1 MRVRLLPIGRSFGWS
16 NHHPTTRFSARQGPG
31 GDPNARAL
39 ATAPAP
45 LEPAKRE
52 RGARRSLGQV
62 LDDQYR
68 ELAGVGTWSARPLRK
83 RQSEQVQY
91 VTFPKVES
99 RIQPRSFEFSGVA
112 FPGQMM
118 AGGTRPAGVSVQ
130 LLPSASEPLEPH
142 TMNTTIS
149 APIAAMMAIT
159 APYFRTSSPRRGRD
173 TTPDGT
179 SSASPVRLGAT
190 PRAFP
195 KSRTHPY
202 TCLLCEMVLGR
213 C

>member
-1 MRVRLLPIGRSFGWS
+1 MPRLP
-16 NHHPTTRFSARQGPG
+16 
-31 GDPNARAL
+31 AL
-39 ATAPAP
+39 SRTYETSE
-45 LEPAKRE
+45 LD
-52 RGARRSLGQV
+52 ARRSLGPV
-62 LDDQYR
+62 LDDQ

-91 VTFPKVES
+91 VTFPKVET

-118 AGGTRPAGVSVQ
+118 AGGTRPAGTSVQ
-130 LLPSASEPLEPH
+130 GLPFASDPLEPH

-149 APIAAMMAIT
+149 APIAAKMAIT
-159 APYFRTSSPRRGRD
+159 APYFRTSSPRRGSD

-190 PRAFP
+190 PEL
-195 KSRTHPY
+195 S
-202 TCLLCEMVLGR
+202 EMVVGR